1 VADPIPLH
9 EPVFGGNEWQ
19 YVKECLDSGWVSSA
33 GAYVEQFEDSIKEYT
48 GAKYAVACVNGSAA
62 LNVALRVAG
71 VEKDHEVIVPSLTFI
86 APVNAIHYC
95 GAHPIFM
102 AADEFFNIDIEKTE
116 EFLEHQTEQREGG
129 CWNKKSGR
137 KITAIL
143 PVHVFGNAVR
153 MNSLLSLA
161 EANNLMVIE
170 DAAESVGTLY
180 SEGGLQGRH
189 TGTIGKMGCLSFN
202 GNKIITAGGG
212 GMILTNDEELSEK
225 AKYLIGQAKDDPL
238 RYVHNAI
245 GYNYRPSNIQAALG
259 LAQLEQL
266 PIQLNQKRNVF
277 EAYRKAL
284 VGIDGLRLA
293 PVPAYADNNHWLN
306 VVCIDREVY
315 GEDRDSL
322 MKRLSSLG
330 IQSRPIW
337 MLNHWQKPYQSCESF
352 ITAGT
357 EKTWGDSLCLPSS
370 AKLEKKQI
378 DMVTNALRRRSIF
391 E

>member
-1 VADPIPLH
+1 MAERIPLH
-9 EPVFGGNEWQ
+9 EPVFEGNEWQ

-33 GAYVEQFEDSIKEYT
+33 GPFVEQFEDSIKAYT

-71 VEKDHEVIVPSLTFI
+71 VEKNHEVIVPSLTFI
-86 APVNAIHYC
+86 APVNAIHFC

-102 AADEFFNIDIEKTE
+102 AADEFFNINIEKTE
-116 EFLEHQTEQREGG
+116 EFLEHQTEQREDG

-137 KITAIL
+137 KIIAIL
-143 PVHVFGNAVR
+143 PVHVFGNAAR
-153 MNSLLSLA
+153 MESLLSLA
-161 EANNLMVIE
+161 RENNLILIE
-170 DAAESVGTLY
+170 DAAESLGTVY
-180 SEGGLQGRH
+180 TEGELQGRH
-189 TGTIGKMGCLSFN
+189 TGAIGKMGCLSFN

-212 GMILTNDEELSEK
+212 GMILTNDERLSEK
-225 AKYLIGQAKDDPL
+225 AKYLITQAKDDPL

-266 PIQLNQKRNVF
+266 PGVLNQKRNVS
-277 EAYRKAL
+277 EAYRKAFIG
-284 VGIDGLRLA
+284 VDGLRLA
-293 PVPAYADNNHWLN
+293 QVPTYADNNHWLN
-306 VVCIDREVY
+306 VLRIDAEVY
-315 GEDRDSL
+315 GEDRESL
-322 MKRLSSLG
+322 MERLSSLG

-337 MLNHWQKPYQSCESF
+337 MLNHWQEPYRLCESF

-357 EKTWGDSLCLPSS
+357 EKRWGDSLCIPSS
-370 AKLEKKQI
+370 AKLEQKQI
-378 DMVTNALRRRSIF
+378 DMVTDALCRRSIF